1 MGLAEPSG
9 PRREELEARRL
20 VLEAAQTRLEE
31 IRRSDL
37 LGSAEVYDDLA
48 QHYKHR
54 LAGLMASTGGEHGEE
69 DKVHAEHYSRYL
81 DVSRTLLEV
90 ERHAALRL
98 RDDGRI
104 DDEALREIENE
115 MDLSETRLSAV
126 LGR

>member
-1 MGLAEPSG
+1 M
-9 PRREELEARRL
+9 AR
-20 VLEAAQTRLEE
+20 
-31 IRRSDL
+31 
-37 LGSAEVYDDLA
+37 
-48 QHYKHR
+48 H
-54 LAGLMASTGGEHGEE
+54 E

-81 DVSRTLLEV
+81 DLSHMLLEV

-98 RDDGRI
+98 RDEGRI